1 MSNKVDSPASASSSC
16 GNAGEVLMGR
26 KTSFVRSNSEKRR
39 AAIALRS
46 HNEGRSLKLGHRRLA
61 IRHITELD
69 AVLAHGVLQLR

>member
-1 MSNKVDSPASASSSC
+1 MPVRYSWQEDLLRAVEL
-16 GNAGEVLMGR
+16 GE
-26 KTSFVRSNSEKRR
+26 E
-39 AAIALRS
+39 AATIALSS